1 MSWTF
6 LCPNAIKLGL
16 FVVIAATLS
25 ACVSQQTQ
33 QTPSLLRQSHGYVI
47 AEIPRVIGTNPPAIM
62 LRAISTGSEFELVPT
77 QPSSQTLALWVPQG
91 TYEISGMVGNDKG
104 TYTPIQV
111 QAGKVTD
118 LGGLT
123 WASVGDRKRVLL
135 PLRHRE
141 IKANI
146 DKATNRIDEL
156 VSSERIEWKPS
167 APPKPQPI
175 PTESTNL
182 GLVADLLV
190 AYAEEMNSPPL
201 REQLRE
207 AKSIEAFTKIFVSS
221 APPLLGDPSYN
232 DDGSIYI
239 GSNFGQL
246 RKRDSQGTWRSSDTG
261 TISAITAVEASARR
275 IIVGTYDGLLLTST
289 DNEETWNR
297 LHKFDDGEMVLS
309 IHLIGNQYFVL
320 TGRSKSPSVGALTA
334 IDSLQ
339 VYTLNLPNQAQPKLV
354 RKIELPSKLSFFG
367 LPSVKGIHAGKYYLV
382 NALTSVERF
391 DLDSLSWKKLSLPH
405 DATRLH
411 PASNGSVI
419 TAFKAQGAFSKLS
432 ISTDFGETWSSIET
446 PPYPVNDI
454 RMESPASGFA
464 SRWDMGLFASAL
476 QWMQYDSATK
486 SWKQTWAA
494 PPSACVRTIRDVSGK
509 ERFCVSGGGS
519 VLRVGSGKLEPEFL
533 AD

>member
-1 MSWTF
+1 MR
-6 LCPNAIKLGL
+6 LGL
-16 FVVIAATLS
+16 FIVIATTLS
-25 ACVSQQTQ
+25 ACISQQVQ

-47 AEIPRVIGTNPPAIM
+47 AEIPRVIGTNLPTIT
-62 LRAISTGSEFELVPT
+62 LRAISTDSEFVLAPT
-77 QPSSQTLALWVPQG
+77 QPNSQTLALWVPQG
-91 TYEISGMVGNDKG
+91 TYEISEMGGENKG
-104 TYTPIQV
+104 TYTPIEV
-111 QAGKVTD
+111 KAGKVTD

-123 WASVGDRKRVLL
+123 WASVGGGKQVLL
-135 PLRHRE
+135 PLRHQE
-141 IKANI
+141 LKANI
-146 DKATNRIDEL
+146 DIAINRINEL

-167 APPKPQPI
+167 IPPKPQVI
-175 PTESTNL
+175 LTKSTNL
-182 GLVADLLV
+182 GLVADLIV
-190 AYAEEMNSPPL
+190 AYTQEMNSPPL
-201 REQLRE
+201 RERLRE
-207 AKSIEAFTKIFVSS
+207 ARNIEAFTKLFISS
-221 APPLLGDPSYN
+221 APPLLGDPSYD

-246 RKRDSQGTWRSSDTG
+246 RKRDSQGTWRTSDTG
-261 TISAITAVEASARR
+261 TISALTAVEARARR

-289 DNEETWNR
+289 DNEQTWDR
-297 LHKFDDGEMVLS
+297 LHKFDGGEMVLS
-309 IHLIGNQYFVL
+309 IHLIGSQYFIL
-320 TGRSKSPSVGALTA
+320 TGRSQNPSIGVLTA
-334 IDSLQ
+334 IESLQ
-339 VYTLNLPNQAQPKLV
+339 VYTLDLPNQTQPKLV

-382 NALTSVERF
+382 NALTGVERF
-391 DLDSLSWKKLSLPH
+391 DLDTLLWKKLSLPH

-411 PASNGSVI
+411 SASNGSVI

-476 QWMQYDSATK
+476 QWMQYDPASK

-494 PPSACVRTIRDVSGK
+494 PPSACVRTIRDGSGK

-519 VLRVGSGKLEPEFL
+519 VLRVGSGKLVPEFL